1 MRAAPLIAIAGIVS
15 AYPAS
20 IAPGSNSTVTK
31 TVAPTPCPSPVEQA
45 NRFGFMGEQ
54 TATFARDGPHATLSP
69 NIHWSCDTKPAAN
82 VIPIP
87 PSKGS
92 EMYYGVGDPAK
103 AGAYAFVTYH
113 FTAPSVN
120 LDHCDHVAVVTYD
133 SSDLT
138 ISFGS
143 HDGYQNAVDTWNT
156 DDGLILIV
164 FVKGC
169 GDYEKGDRCFFRVSS
184 LQFHGGNS
192 VITASGTPGHPD
204 DLITSGETEWGH
216 WTPRGHHPQPSS
228 ASGSTFTWGSAPAA
242 TSGSTTTGASPTS
255 PGGAGAP
262 GTPGSPSSLPGS
274 AGMPGATG
282 SPISNSS
289 SAVNTT
295 DLQAPRSCEA
305 PTDTK
310 YGLPTA
316 CLGAYFDEDLDED
329 LGYAQLS
336 AESIRFVQEIA
347 PGFIQESIPE
357 EFKYDIDPEDTFW
370 KQRRNVRK
378 RWFKSFF
385 NKIVQPLKAV
395 YQATQQA
402 LSIGGSIN
410 KEISWHLPN
419 PKSSNPDDKTLSDP
433 KTKQVQSPWGD
444 SILLKA
450 LGSQEEDPE
459 KKVNGYMNI
468 FCVGCGAFGNA
479 KIAGRAR
486 WTPVGGFL
494 EGEVDIRTDIKFVLK
509 IGIDAQITYKQEF
522 YNDLI
527 NVALPGLTYGVV
539 NIGPRIS
546 VGSRVEVEAVAKG
559 KLLAGAEMG
568 LQDAHVLIDFVNSAN
583 SKKSGWEPYF
593 KPVFEAEGELMLST
607 SLGLPIGIK
616 CGLQIASWDKSVGII
631 DEPSIK
637 GVAQVAASIGL
648 SETGSFTAGFTDTNG
663 CTGISTQISWR
674 NRLYIDILG
683 SKQIPLLDTN
693 DRPLTQGCIELPA
706 SKRDIEHRQASQ
718 PTNSLV
724 DTADNYKGGSS
735 TISYEPQSIP
745 NRAYNDTNGYEYSL
759 LVDPTGSTMIISCSN
774 GNLYAVVTDGPDND
788 LCSELW
794 ATQDDALIY
803 DGAQRLMHYY
813 DNTMTKLGVSRLRV
827 EPELEG
833 PTGSVVVAWAP
844 YYDGP
849 GSEEYYFVAIDPL
862 DEIFY
867 PVVCDYVDGQSSKLF
882 LVRDPV
888 VGIETLKSP
897 DLIYTVTGGRV
908 GECFALVLMQGIRD
922 TASYLSLSG
931 YPDL

>member
-1 MRAAPLIAIAGIVS
+1 MGPLDPSRTSPAAFISLWI
-15 AYPAS
+15 
-20 IAPGSNSTVTK
+20 
-31 TVAPTPCPSPVEQA
+31 
-45 NRFGFMGEQ
+45 
-54 TATFARDGPHATLSP
+54 
-69 NIHWSCDTKPAAN
+69 NIHMGIRTSRHLRQHCIWCQSHLFWRIERPWHNRITFIWAWISC
-82 VIPIP
+82 
-87 PSKGS
+87 
-92 EMYYGVGDPAK
+92 
-103 AGAYAFVTYH
+103 
-113 FTAPSVN
+113 
-120 LDHCDHVAVVTYD
+120 
-133 SSDLT
+133 
-138 ISFGS
+138 
-143 HDGYQNAVDTWNT
+143 
-156 DDGLILIV
+156 
-164 FVKGC
+164 
-169 GDYEKGDRCFFRVSS
+169 
-184 LQFHGGNS
+184 
-192 VITASGTPGHPD
+192 
-204 DLITSGETEWGH
+204 
-216 WTPRGHHPQPSS
+216 
-228 ASGSTFTWGSAPAA
+228 
-242 TSGSTTTGASPTS
+242 
-255 PGGAGAP
+255 
-262 GTPGSPSSLPGS
+262 
-274 AGMPGATG
+274 
-282 SPISNSS
+282 
-289 SAVNTT
+289 
-295 DLQAPRSCEA
+295 CEA
-305 PTDTK
+305 PADTK
-310 YGLPTA
+310 YGLPSA

-329 LGYAQLS
+329 LGYTQLS
-336 AESIRFVQEIA
+336 AESLKFVQEIA
-347 PGFIQESIPE
+347 PQFNQESIPE
-357 EFKYDIDPEDTFW
+357 EFKYDIDPEDSFW
-370 KQRRNVRK
+370 KQRRYLRK
-378 RWFKSFF
+378 RWFRSFF

-410 KEISWHLPN
+410 KEIYWHLPN

-450 LGSQEEDPE
+450 LGSQEDDPD

-486 WTPVGGFL
+486 WTPIGGFL

-546 VGSRVEVEAVAKG
+546 VGSRVEVEAAAKG

-648 SETGSFTAGFTDTNG
+648 SETGGFSAGFKDTNG

-693 DRPLTQGCIELPA
+693 DRPLAQGCIELPPRPPGVT
-706 SKRDIEHRQASQ
+706 KRDIGYRQTSES
-718 PTNSLV
+718 TSSIV
-724 DTADNYKGGSS
+724 DTTDSYKGGSS
-735 TISYEPQSIP
+735 TISYEPESIP

-759 LVDPTGSTMIISCSN
+759 LIDPTGSTMIISCSN

-813 DNTMTKLGVSRLRV
+813 GNTMTKLGVSRLRV

-833 PTGSVVVAWAP
+833 PTDSVVVAWAP

-867 PVVCDYVDGQSSKLF
+867 PVVCDYVEGQSSKLF

-888 VGIETLKSP
+888 EGIETLKSP
-897 DLIYTVTGGRV
+897 DLMYTVTGGRV
-908 GECFALVLMQGIRD
+908 RDCFALVLMQGIRD
-922 TASYLSLSG
+922 TASYLSLSDT
-931 YPDL
+931 PDSQ

>member
-1 MRAAPLIAIAGIVS
+1 
-15 AYPAS
+15 
-20 IAPGSNSTVTK
+20 
-31 TVAPTPCPSPVEQA
+31 
-45 NRFGFMGEQ
+45 
-54 TATFARDGPHATLSP
+54 
-69 NIHWSCDTKPAAN
+69 
-82 VIPIP
+82 
-87 PSKGS
+87 
-92 EMYYGVGDPAK
+92 
-103 AGAYAFVTYH
+103 
-113 FTAPSVN
+113 
-120 LDHCDHVAVVTYD
+120 
-133 SSDLT
+133 
-138 ISFGS
+138 
-143 HDGYQNAVDTWNT
+143 
-156 DDGLILIV
+156 
-164 FVKGC
+164 
-169 GDYEKGDRCFFRVSS
+169 
-184 LQFHGGNS
+184 
-192 VITASGTPGHPD
+192 
-204 DLITSGETEWGH
+204 
-216 WTPRGHHPQPSS
+216 
-228 ASGSTFTWGSAPAA
+228 
-242 TSGSTTTGASPTS
+242 
-255 PGGAGAP
+255 
-262 GTPGSPSSLPGS
+262 
-274 AGMPGATG
+274 MPGASG

-289 SAVNTT
+289 SAVDST

-305 PTDTK
+305 PADTK

-316 CLGAYFDEDLDED
+316 CFDAYFDEGLDED
-329 LGYAQLS
+329 LGSTKNLS
-336 AESIRFVQEIA
+336 QK
-347 PGFIQESIPE
+347 
-357 EFKYDIDPEDTFW
+357 EFKYDIDPEYSFW
-370 KQRRNVRK
+370 KQRRHLRK
-378 RWFKSFF
+378 RWFSSFF

-433 KTKQVQSPWGD
+433 KPKQVQSPWGD

-450 LGSQEEDPE
+450 LGSREDDPD

-486 WTPVGGFL
+486 WTPIGGFL

-546 VGSRVEVEAVAKG
+546 VGSRVEVEAAAKS

-568 LQDAHVLIDFVNSAN
+568 LQDAHVLIDFVSSAN

-593 KPVFEAEGELMLST
+593 KPVFEAEDELMLST

-616 CGLQIASWDKSVGII
+616 YGLQIASWDKSVGII

-648 SETGSFTAGFTDTNG
+648 SETGGFTAGFTDTNG

-683 SKQIPLLDTN
+683 SEQIPLLDTN
-693 DRPLTQGCIELPA
+693 DRPLAHGCIELPPTPPGVT
-706 SKRDIEHRQASQ
+706 KRDIEYRQASE
-718 PTNSLV
+718 PTGSIV
-724 DTADNYKGGSS
+724 DTTDSYKGGSS
-735 TISYEPQSIP
+735 TISHEPESIP

-759 LVDPTGSTMIISCSN
+759 LIDPTGSTMIIFCSN

-803 DGAQRLMHYY
+803 DGAQRLMHYCG
-813 DNTMTKLGVSRLRV
+813 NTMTKLGVSRLRV

-833 PTGSVVVAWAP
+833 PTDSVVVAWAP

-867 PVVCDYVDGQSSKLF
+867 PMVCDYVDGQSSKPF

-888 VGIETLKSP
+888 EGIETLKSS
-897 DLIYTVTGGRV
+897 DFMYTVTGGRV
-908 GECFALVLMQGIRD
+908 RDCFALVLMQGIRD
-922 TASYLSLSG
+922 TASYLSLSDT
-931 YPDL
+931 PDSQ